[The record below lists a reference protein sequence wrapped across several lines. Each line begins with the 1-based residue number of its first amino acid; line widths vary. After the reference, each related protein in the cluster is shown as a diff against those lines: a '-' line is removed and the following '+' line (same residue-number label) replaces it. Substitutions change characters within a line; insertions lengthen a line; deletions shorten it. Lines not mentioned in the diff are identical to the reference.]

1 MTVDIF
7 ERLMV
12 KKTTRKPSATTRT
25 GRVGKPLRKHA
36 TTTSRGNGNAVIR
49 QLDDIRSRGGDGVLN
64 FGSGKTIHV
73 SSLGKAYYPSD
84 GFTKGDV
91 MRYYVTVAPM
101 LLPVIADRPLVL
113 KRYPEGIAGPS
124 FFQQN
129 AGARVPEGVRTSQVA
144 TVGGDHAD
152 RIIGGDLL
160 TLLYIVQIGA
170 IAVHSWQTRI
180 QSPRSADST
189 TIDLD
194 PGDDVPFSGVV
205 RLAIRIKAELDRLKL
220 RAAIKTS
227 GSSGLHIVLP
237 LPPKT
242 GFDDA
247 AQLAQ
252 RVAERVARDNPRQAT
267 LERSIKARPPG
278 TVYVDAQQNAE
289 GKSVVAAYSLRERQG
304 ATVSAPLDWRELRP
318 ALRLESFT
326 INTMPARL
334 RKVGDLWGPAMKRR
348 NTQRAIERV
357 LGGA

>member
-1 MTVDIF
+1 MAKDTV
-7 ERLMV
+7 R
-12 KKTTRKPSATTRT
+12 KTSAPT
-25 GRVGKPLRKHA
+25 GKRPALKTLRKHEMVI
-36 TTTSRGNGNAVIR
+36 SRGAGNAIVR
-49 QLDDIRSRGGDGVLN
+49 QLDDIGTPEGDGILE
-64 FGSGKTIHV
+64 FGRGKTLHV
-73 SSLGKAYYPSD
+73 SSLDKTYFPAD

-91 MRYYVTVAPM
+91 MRYYATIAPM
-101 LLPVIADRPLVL
+101 LLPVIVDRPLVL
-113 KRYPEGIAGPS
+113 KRYPEGIAGAS

-129 AGARVPEGVRTSQVA
+129 AGPRVPEGVRTARVA
-144 TVGGDHAD
+144 TIGGDRAD

-160 TLLYIVQIGA
+160 TLLYVVQIGA
-170 IAVHSWQTRI
+170 IAVHSWQARI
-180 QSPRSADST
+180 QSPGSADST

-205 RLAIRIKAELDRLKL
+205 ALANLIKAELDRLKL
-220 RAAIKTS
+220 KCAVKTS

-242 GFDDA
+242 GFNDA
-247 AQLAQ
+247 ARLAEA
-252 RVAERVARDNPRQAT
+252 VAERVAGDNPKRAT

-278 TVYVDAQQNAE
+278 TIYVDAQQNAE

-334 RKVGDLWGPAMKRR
+334 KRVGDLWGSAMKRR

-357 LGGA
+357 LGDA

>member
-1 MTVDIF
+1 
-7 ERLMV
+7 MV
-12 KKTTRKPSATTRT
+12 KNTTRKGSATRKRPSA
-25 GRVGKPLRKHA
+25 KPLRKQPIA
-36 TTTSRGNGNAVIR
+36 VSREPGNAIIR
-49 QLDDIRSRGGDGVLN
+49 QLDDIQRRGGDGVLSL
-64 FGSGKTIHV
+64 GRGKTMHV
-73 SSLGKAYYPSD
+73 SSLGKTYFPSD

-91 MRYYVTVAPM
+91 MRYYATVAPM
-101 LLPVIADRPLVL
+101 LLPVVVDRPLVL

-129 AGARVPEGVRTSQVA
+129 AGPRVPEGVRTARVA

-170 IAVHSWQTRI
+170 IAVHSWQARI
-180 QSPRSADST
+180 QSSRSADST

-205 RLAIRIKAELDRLKL
+205 GLANLIKVELDRLKL
-220 RAAIKTS
+220 RAAVKTS

-237 LPPKT
+237 LPPKM
-242 GFDDA
+242 GFGDA
-247 AQLAQ
+247 ARLAQ
-252 RVAERVARDNPRQAT
+252 TVAERVVGDNPRRAT
-267 LERSIKARPPG
+267 LERSVKARPPG
-278 TVYVDAQQNAE
+278 TIYVDAQQNAE
-289 GKSVVAAYSLRERQG
+289 GKTIAAAYSLRERQG

-326 INTMPARL
+326 INTMPSRL
-334 RKVGDLWGPAMKRR
+334 NKVGDLWRSAMKRP

>member
-1 MTVDIF
+1 MA
-7 ERLMV
+7 
-12 KKTTRKPSATTRT
+12 KNTTRKTSATTRKRLT
-25 GRVGKPLRKHA
+25 TKPLRKRA
-36 TTTSRGNGNAVIR
+36 KITSRDPGSTVIP
-49 QLDDIRSRGGDGVLN
+49 QLDHIQTRGGDGVLS
-64 FGSGKTIHV
+64 FGRGKTMHV
-73 SSLGKAYYPSD
+73 SSLGKTYFPRD

-91 MRYYVTVAPM
+91 MRYYAGVAPM
-101 LLPVIADRPLVL
+101 LLPVVADRPLVL

-129 AGARVPEGVRTSQVA
+129 AGPRVPEGVRTARVA

-160 TLLYIVQIGA
+160 TLLYLVQIGA
-170 IAVHSWQTRI
+170 IAVHSWQARI
-180 QSPRSADST
+180 QSPRNADST

-205 RLAIRIKAELDRLKL
+205 GLANLIKVELDRLKL
-220 RAAIKTS
+220 RAAVKTS

-242 GFDDA
+242 GFGDA
-247 AQLAQ
+247 ARLAQ
-252 RVAERVARDNPRQAT
+252 TVAERVVGDNPRRAT
-267 LERSIKARPPG
+267 LERSVKARPPG
-278 TVYVDAQQNAE
+278 TIYVDAQQNAE

-318 ALRLESFT
+318 ALRLDSFT

-334 RKVGDLWGPAMKRR
+334 KKVGDLWGSAMKRP

>member
-1 MTVDIF
+1 MA
-7 ERLMV
+7 
-12 KKTTRKPSATTRT
+12 KTTIRKPAASTRT
-25 GRVGKPLRKHA
+25 RQVVKPLRNKA
-36 TTTSRGNGNAVIR
+36 TRVSRETGNAVIR
-49 QLDDIRSRGGDGVLN
+49 QLEDIRTDGGDGVLK
-64 FGSGKTIHV
+64 FGRGKTIRV
-73 SSLGKAYYPSD
+73 SSLGKTYFPTD

-91 MRYYVTVAPM
+91 MRYYATVAPM
-101 LLPVIADRPLVL
+101 LLPVVVDRPLVL

-129 AGARVPEGVRTSQVA
+129 AGPRVPEGVRTARVA
-144 TVGGDHAD
+144 TVGGDRAD

-160 TLLYIVQIGA
+160 TLLYTVQIGA
-170 IAVHSWQTRI
+170 IAVHSWQARI

-205 RLAIRIKAELDRLKL
+205 SLANLIKAELDRLKL
-220 RAAIKTS
+220 RAAVKTS

-242 GFDDA
+242 GFGDA
-247 AQLAQ
+247 ARLAQ
-252 RVAERVARDNPRQAT
+252 AVAERVAGDIPRRAT

-278 TVYVDAQQNAE
+278 TIYVDAQQNAE

-334 RKVGDLWGPAMKRR
+334 KKVGDLWGSVMKHP
-348 NTQRAIERV
+348 NTRRAIERV